1 MYLVQRL
8 QSVMSNAA
16 RLICSSSRYDHVS
29 PLLHQLHWL
38 KAPQQIDV
46 QLTVLHELAAAYHA
60 GEHLTANSVN
70 VYDHVEMNMV
80 ERAFPPSVTGY
91 YRLLPR
97 VPSVPAGTVRFITS
111 HRHPLYSLYY
121 RPSYR
126 NTFEYL
132 RPLWTSPTLLATLAS
147 SLTNISPFLTK
158 FSSVSNYCNFIIFLN
173 FAVSALIST
182 PL

>member
-70 VYDHVEMNMV
+70 VYDHQSRRDEYGRTRLSTVGDRILSVAAARTVGTCRNGPLHHV
-80 ERAFPPSVTGY
+80 ASAPS
-91 YRLLPR
+91 L
-97 VPSVPAGTVRFITS
+97 
-111 HRHPLYSLYY
+111 
-121 RPSYR
+121 
-126 NTFEYL
+126 
-132 RPLWTSPTLLATLAS
+132 
-147 SLTNISPFLTK
+147 
-158 FSSVSNYCNFIIFLN
+158 
-173 FAVSALIST
+173 
-182 PL
+182 